1 MKGRKD
7 GMCRLVYA
15 EAPALAA
22 GLRIRMDLVG
32 ATDEL
37 TPTLAVGTTID
48 AVASVEVGAAF
59 DAAAAS
65 VEVGVAV
72 EAVLCLC
79 LWVTD
84 VTTWP
89 PFASIDAMIAE
100 AEAWESNTVVAG
112 SSDTVMLGVEE
123 CVAVTVTT
131 TVCVTTEG
139 TDVAS

>member
-1 MKGRKD
+1 MVGESKRWETRQLSRSVSKGSPNVVNVLLNRSYD
-7 GMCRLVYA
+7 IIHTRRRYCAYPLNA
-15 EAPALAA
+15 AA
-22 GLRIRMDLVG
+22 G
-32 ATDEL
+32 AHSH
-37 TPTLAVGTTID
+37 AV
-48 AVASVEVGAAF
+48 
-59 DAAAAS
+59 AAS

-72 EAVLCLC
+72 EAVLCL
-79 LWVTD
+79 WATD

-123 CVAVTVTT
+123 GVAVTVTT

-139 TDVAS
+139 TDVAP

>member
-1 MKGRKD
+1 
-7 GMCRLVYA
+7 MCRPVYA

-48 AVASVEVGAAF
+48 AVTSVEIGAAF
-59 DAAAAS
+59 DAVAAS

-72 EAVLCLC
+72 EAVLCL
-79 LWVTD
+79 WATD

-123 CVAVTVTT
+123 GVAVTVTT